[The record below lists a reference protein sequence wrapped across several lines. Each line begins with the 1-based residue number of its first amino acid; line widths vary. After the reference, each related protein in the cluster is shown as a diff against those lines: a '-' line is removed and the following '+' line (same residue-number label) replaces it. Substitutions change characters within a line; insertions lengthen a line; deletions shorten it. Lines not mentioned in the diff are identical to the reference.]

1 MDYSVRFASSQSDLD
16 AAFQLRRH
24 VFEVE
29 QKIPRPLYPDTFD
42 GLADHAVAYDAS
54 GRCIATGRAF
64 RLDSRTVRIGRQVVA
79 PDVRHN
85 GVGRSVYEALERIT
99 RMRGMREIVVHAHLH
114 AEPFYLRIGFER
126 EGEIFEEKDV
136 RRVRLRKRIELRPTP
151 QPPEPR
157 PGLVPRPSAP
167 QP

>member
-1 MDYSVRFASSQSDLD
+1 MEFSVRFASSQADLD

-42 GLADHAVAYDAS
+42 GLADHAVAYDAD
-54 GRCIATGRAF
+54 GRCIGTGRAF

-79 PDVRHN
+79 PDARHN

-99 RMRGMREIVVHAHLH
+99 RMRGMKEIIVHAHLH
-114 AEPFYLRIGFER
+114 AEPFYLRIGFVR
-126 EGEIFEEKDV
+126 EGDVFEERGV
-136 RRVRLRKRIELRPTP
+136 RRVKLRKRIEERH
-151 QPPEPR
+151 PPAPDQ
-157 PGLVPRPSAP
+157 RPSTARS
-167 QP
+167 

>member
-1 MDYSVRFASSQSDLD
+1 MEFSVRFASSQADLD

-42 GLADHAVAYDAS
+42 GLADHAVAYDEA
-54 GRCIATGRAF
+54 GRCVGTGRAF

-79 PDVRHN
+79 PDARHN

-99 RMRGMREIVVHAHLH
+99 RMRGMKEIVVHAHLH

-126 EGEIFEEKDV
+126 EGDVFEERGV
-136 RRVRLRKRIELRPTP
+136 RRVKLRKRIEERPAA
-151 QPPEPR
+151 PPDQ
-157 PGLVPRPSAP
+157 RPSTARS
-167 QP
+167 